1 MRSAS
6 RQPVDEDDASA
17 GAGDMI
23 QLCDYVDRAFEEI
36 VERFED
42 PSAQALFERTLEQV
56 TGLPAEVRRIQS
68 AVVSRHVARFPMAW
82 RAGRFEG
89 RATLTTIVL
98 HGGREPITELLVR
111 VDAPG
116 AAEVSGL
123 GEDGT
128 IRLLR
133 NFLDVLTRELAVVID
148 VTPSAT
154 EPVATGDATPEVDR
168 A

>member
-1 MRSAS
+1 M
-6 RQPVDEDDASA
+6 DEGDVPA
-17 GAGDMI
+17 GTGGLI

-42 PSAQALFERTLEQV
+42 PSAQALFERALEQV

-89 RATLTTIVL
+89 RATITTIVL
-98 HGGREPITELLVR
+98 HGGRQPITELLVR
-111 VDAPG
+111 VDAPD
-116 AAEVSGL
+116 AAEASGL
-123 GEDGT
+123 GEDAT

-133 NFLDVLTRELAVVID
+133 DFLEVLTRELTVVVD
-148 VTPSAT
+148 ATPSAT
-154 EPVATGDATPEVDR
+154 EAVATGDDTLEVDR